1 MTSHWKVSLGS
12 NYESKNLQGDK
23 ETVNNSFEE
32 AQERMKDII
41 NKIRTALGQ
50 TNILALK
57 LWMLHPEMNWKLQDL
72 KKQIDQNK
80 QNMSREFS
88 CDILWKIKGLFNEY
102 WDSRERDI
110 LNSWLTEC
118 LIKLPQ
124 LHTEI
129 KDIKDSMDVIESI
142 DADIWDSIIDFAS
155 SLDLLKWAN
164 ETTNS
169 GIKRWSSIKPLGI

>member
-1 MTSHWKVSLGS
+1 MTSNWQVYLGPG
-12 NYESKNLQGDK
+12 YETKNSQGNE
-23 ETVNNSFEE
+23 ETVDNSFEKI
-32 AQERMKDII
+32 QERMKNII
-41 NKIRTALGQ
+41 DKIRIALGQ

-57 LWMLHPEMNWKLQDL
+57 VWMIHPEMNWELQNL
-72 KKQIDQNK
+72 KEQINQNK

-88 CDILWKIKGLFNEY
+88 CGILWKIKDLFDEY
-102 WDSRERDI
+102 WNSRERAI

-142 DADIWDSIIDFAS
+142 DADIWESIIDFAS
-155 SLDLLKWAN
+155 SLDLLKWTDN
-164 ETTNS
+164 PSNS
-169 GIKRWSSIKPLGI
+169 WIKLLT